1 MTTMLIGGT
10 GFVGLNA
17 AEALLARGQTVLLH
31 ALDAPPEPAR
41 AAFASLPGRL
51 IAVQGD
57 ARDTA
62 ALVAL
67 AHAHRVDRVVYAAAI
82 TAGPARERAAAARI
96 LETNAVA
103 AVALYQAMAGQ
114 APAGRLTRFVFLSS
128 VAVYGEAGY
137 GRPVTDESVEPVP
150 DSLYAISKYTVE
162 RALRRLRDPARGDA
176 VCLRLGPVYGP
187 WERDTGLRDTLSP
200 PYAVLGHARAGR
212 PCVLPRPGLRD
223 WVYARDVGEG
233 IAAAVLHEGPL
244 APVYNLSAGAPFTLE
259 TLAGEIAKRHPGF
272 AARVGSPATIDLY
285 APADRAPLSIAA
297 IARDIGWRP
306 RFSPATAVADWLDW
320 FDRFPDFA

>member
-1 MTTMLIGGT
+1 MAVLLIGGT

-17 AEALLARGQTVLLH
+17 AEALLARGLTVVLH
-31 ALDAPPEPAR
+31 ALDAPPAPAL
-41 AAFASLPGRL
+41 AEFAKLPGRL

-57 ARDTA
+57 ARDTE

-67 AHAHRVDRVVYAAAI
+67 ARTHGIERAIYGAAI
-82 TAGPARERAAAARI
+82 TAGPLRERQAAARI

-103 AVALYQAMAGQ
+103 AVALYQAL
-114 APAGRLTRFVFLSS
+114 AGRVARFVYLSS

-137 GRPVTDESVEPVP
+137 GRPETDESVEPVP
-150 DSLYAISKYTVE
+150 DSLYAISKHAAE
-162 RALRRLRDPARGDA
+162 RALRRLRDPARGLA
-176 VCLRLGPVYGP
+176 TCLRLGPVYGP

-200 PYAVLGHARAGR
+200 PYAVLGHARARR

-233 IAAAVLHEGPL
+233 IAAVALHEGKL

-259 TLAGEIAKRHPGF
+259 TLGAEIAKRHPGF
-272 AARVGSPATIDLY
+272 VARVGSPATIDLY

-306 RFSPATAVADWLDW
+306 RFSPAAATADWLDW
-320 FDRFPDFA
+320 LDRFPEFAPL

>member
-1 MTTMLIGGT
+1 MATLLIGGT
-10 GFVGLNA
+10 GFVGLNV
-17 AEALLARGQTVLLH
+17 AEALLARGQTVVLH
-31 ALDAPPEPAR
+31 ALDAPPEAAR
-41 AAFASLPGRL
+41 GAFAKLPGRL

-57 ARDTA
+57 ARDTQ

-67 AHAHRVDRVVYAAAI
+67 ANAHGVDRAIYAAAI
-82 TAGPARERAAAARI
+82 TAGPARERQAAARI

-103 AVALYQAMAGQ
+103 AVALYQAL
-114 APAGRLTRFVFLSS
+114 AGRFARFVFLSS

-137 GRPVTDESVEPVP
+137 GRPETDESVEPVP
-150 DSLYAISKYTVE
+150 DSLYAISKHTVE

-176 VCLRLGPVYGP
+176 TCLRLGPVYGP

-200 PYAVLGHARAGR
+200 PFAVLGHARAGR

-233 IAAAVLHEGPL
+233 IASAALHEGPL
-244 APVYNLSAGAPFTLE
+244 APVYNLSGGAAFTLE
-259 TLAGEIAKRHPGF
+259 TLGAEIAKRHPGF
-272 AARVGSPATIDLY
+272 AARVGAPANIDLY

-297 IARDIGWRP
+297 IARDVGWRP
-306 RFSPATAVADWLDW
+306 RFSPAAAVADWLDW
-320 FDRFPDFA
+320 VERFPDFAP

>member
-1 MTTMLIGGT
+1 MATMLIGGT

-17 AEALLARGQTVLLH
+17 AEALLARGQTLVLH
-31 ALDAPPEPAR
+31 ALDAPPETAR
-41 AAFASLPGRL
+41 AAFARLPGRL

-67 AHAHRVDRVVYAAAI
+67 ADAHGVDRVVYAAAI
-82 TAGPARERAAAARI
+82 TAGPARERQAAACI

-103 AVALYQAMAGQ
+103 AVALYQAL
-114 APAGRLTRFVFLSS
+114 AGRVARFVFLSS

-137 GRPVTDESVEPVP
+137 GRPETDENVEPVP
-150 DSLYAISKYTVE
+150 DSLYAISKHTVE
-162 RALRRLRDPARGDA
+162 RALRRLRDPAQGDA
-176 VCLRLGPVYGP
+176 TCLRLGPVYGP

-212 PCVLPRPGLRD
+212 ACVLPRPGLRD

-233 IAAAVLHEGPL
+233 IAAAALHEGPL
-244 APVYNLSAGAPFTLE
+244 APVYNLSAGVPFTLE

-272 AARVGSPATIDLY
+272 EARVGSPATIDLY
-285 APADRAPLSIAA
+285 APADRAPLAIGA
-297 IARDIGWRP
+297 IARDIGWRS
-306 RFSPATAVADWLDW
+306 RFSPATAAVDWLDW
-320 FDRFPDFA
+320 LDRFPDFAPR

>member
-1 MTTMLIGGT
+1 MAVLLVGGT
-10 GFVGLNA
+10 GFVGLNV

-31 ALDAPPEPAR
+31 ALDAPPAPAR
-41 AAFASLPGRL
+41 AEFAKPPGRL

-57 ARDTA
+57 ARDTG

-67 AHAHRVDRVVYAAAI
+67 AREHGVERVVYAAAI
-82 TAGPARERAAAARI
+82 TAGPARERQAAARI

-103 AVALYQAMAGQ
+103 AVALYQAL
-114 APAGRLTRFVFLSS
+114 AGRLARFVFLSS

-137 GRPVTDESVEPVP
+137 GRPETDESVEPVP
-150 DSLYAISKYTVE
+150 DSLYAISKHAVE
-162 RALRRLRDPARGDA
+162 RSLRRLRDSARGDA
-176 VCLRLGPVYGP
+176 SCLRLGPVYGP

-233 IAAAVLHEGPL
+233 IAAAALHEGPL
-244 APVYNLSAGAPFTLE
+244 APVYNLSAGATFTLE
-259 TLAGEIAKRHPGF
+259 TLGAGIAKRHPGF
-272 AARVGSPATIDLY
+272 VARVGSPATVDLY

-306 RFSPATAVADWLDW
+306 RFSPATAIADWLDW
-320 FDRFPDFA
+320 LDRFPDFAPR